1 VSTRLYA
8 GNLPISA
15 TADLLAVM
23 FAKFGTVVSVN
34 LDRHPATGDLLAVM
48 FAKFGT
54 VVSVN
59 LDRHP
64 ATGASRRG
72 AFVEMRNAVDAARAM
87 EGLNLANFDGRL
99 MSVYRAVVAVQPRA
113 E

>member
-15 TADLLAVM
+15 TAELLAAK

-34 LDRHPATGDLLAVM
+34 LDRNPVTG
-48 FAKFGT
+48 T
-54 VVSVN
+54 
-59 LDRHP
+59 
-64 ATGASRRG
+64 SRRG
-72 AFVEMRNAVDAARAM
+72 AFVEMRNAVEAARAV

-99 MSVYRAVVAVQPRA
+99 MSVYKALVAVSA
-113 E
+113 GVK